1 MVDGGE
7 LRKWSAECQQ
17 WAAAA
22 GNPALAQKFRDIA
35 VRLIHGADQVDTAP
49 KTSRLFEER

>member
-17 WAAAA
+17 WAAVA

-35 VRLIHGADQVDTAP
+35 VRLIHGADQIDTAR